1 MFMIYSVFDSVI
13 YFLYDFK
20 HFSPFEVVAVVLVFC
35 VCLIVCVL
43 WA

>member
-1 MFMIYSVFDSVI
+1 MVEVCLLLFFYLV
-13 YFLYDFK
+13 YDFK
-20 HFSPFEVVAVVLVFC
+20 HFSSFVVVAVVVVFC